1 MKKADLEDLPVPD
14 VRHFSTGQV
23 QGLSDLLDRLAP
35 ADFERLPGMSSC
47 PARTALDEGLS
58 EVLGL
63 PSLGTLRA
71 LLATE
76 PVVSNR
82 RL

>member
-1 MKKADLEDLPVPD
+1 MVDGRTDTD
-14 VRHFSTGQV
+14 GHGQPGAGGSGV
-23 QGLSDLLDRLAP
+23 SDLLDRRAP
-35 ADFERLPGMSSC
+35 ADFERLPETSSC
-47 PARTALDEGLS
+47 PARPALDEGLS

-63 PSLGTLRA
+63 PNLGTLRA
-71 LLATE
+71 LLASE